1 MRMFLLLFLLEM
13 LQKYKL
19 LPRVIILTLLLKL
32 AKPLSRLSSCCIS
45 PLQIPICFIIAN
57 YLPKRNRSH
66 PEHSGRLRSV
76 HPFNACRPSA
86 ASTPPA
92 PLSSLRSAP
101 SASPHIPRAYAHTHS
116 ARAFCRRSMSGSIVH
131 GLSKGQIH
139 LFAFKIRCSLLD
151 PQQSSLKW
159 PALRSSRQ

>member
-1 MRMFLLLFLLEM
+1 MHDAIPSRILNGWLRLEEDLFH
-13 LQKYKL
+13 LQ
-19 LPRVIILTLLLKL
+19 V
-32 AKPLSRLSSCCIS
+32 LSSL
-45 PLQIPICFIIAN
+45 PPKIPICFIIAN
-57 YLPKRNRSH
+57 DLPKRNRSH
-66 PEHSGRLRSV
+66 PEHSGRLHPV
-76 HPFNACRPSA
+76 HSINVCRPSA

-101 SASPHIPRAYAHTHS
+101 SASPHIPRACAHTHS